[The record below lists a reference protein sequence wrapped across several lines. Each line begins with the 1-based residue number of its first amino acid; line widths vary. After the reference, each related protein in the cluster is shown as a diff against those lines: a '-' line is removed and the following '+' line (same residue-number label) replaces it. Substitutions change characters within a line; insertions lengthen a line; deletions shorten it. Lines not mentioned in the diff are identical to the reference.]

1 MTMFSGSSNYTK
13 PIFVKFVGANLSCS
27 LFLFLFIASLML
39 SCSAPVRRAAVPLEL
54 QDQANVQGM
63 PDVRYWVGDDPADF
77 VRDGI
82 ESVHREQ
89 AFLAK
94 SGHKGPLPVAEFLAI
109 SGGGDNGAFGAGL
122 LVGWT
127 AAGNRP
133 QFKGVTGISTGALIA
148 PFAFLGPA
156 YDQQLKE
163 VYTNISSKDILKKR
177 NVLSAIFKDAMAD
190 NTPLFDFMKKYIN
203 QEMLAAIAA
212 EHEKGRLLLVGT
224 TDLDARR
231 GVIWNM
237 GKIAASG
244 HPDALELF
252 QRILLASSAIPGV
265 FPPTLIDVEA
275 GGKQYQEMHVDGGAI
290 AQVFLYPPSLEVK
303 KVSLEEKVSRE
314 RRLYIIRNA
323 RLDPDW
329 AQVERR
335 TMSIAGRA
343 ITSLIQTQ
351 GIGDLYRIYL
361 TSKRDGIDFNLA
373 FIPKTFNA
381 PHKEDF
387 DREYMG
393 KLFDFGYELAAKGYP
408 WAKFPPGYAET
419 YEEQIMKIDNLNKNL
434 FFLIGAKSRVM
445 ENRRN

>member
-1 MTMFSGSSNYTK
+1 
-13 PIFVKFVGANLSCS
+13 
-27 LFLFLFIASLML
+27 
-39 SCSAPVRRAAVPLEL
+39 
-54 QDQANVQGM
+54 M
-63 PDVRYWVGDDPADF
+63 PEVRYWTGDSVAF
-77 VRDGI
+77 LRDGI
-82 ESVHREQ
+82 ESFRREQ

-94 SGHKGPLPVAEFLAI
+94 SGHKGPLPIAEFLAI

-127 AAGNRP
+127 EAGNRP
-133 QFKGVTGISTGALIA
+133 QFKAVTGISTGALIA

-163 VYTNISSKDILKKR
+163 VYTKISSKDILKKR
-177 NVLSAIFKDAMAD
+177 NILSAILKDAMAD
-190 NTPLFDFMKKYIN
+190 NSPLFDTMKKYIN
-203 QEMLAAIAA
+203 QEMLTAIAA
-212 EHEKGRLLLVGT
+212 EHEKGRMLLIGT

-237 GKIAASG
+237 GKIAAGG
-244 HPDALELF
+244 HPNALELF

-275 GGKQYQEMHVDGGAI
+275 GGKTYQEMHVDGGAI
-290 AQVFLYPPSLEVK
+290 AQVFVYPSSLELK
-303 KVSLEEKVSRE
+303 KLSLAKGVSRE
-314 RRLYIIRNA
+314 RRLYVIRNA

-351 GIGDLYRIYL
+351 GIGDLYQIYL
-361 TSKRDGIDFNLA
+361 VTLRDGVDFNLA
-373 FIPKTFNA
+373 FIPESFKV

-387 DREYMG
+387 DPEYMRP
-393 KLFDFGYELAAKGYP
+393 LFELGYELAVKGYS
-408 WAKFPPGYAET
+408 WEKVPPGYAET
-419 YEEQIMKIDNLNKNL
+419 GKE
-434 FFLIGAKSRVM
+434 
-445 ENRRN
+445 

>member
-1 MTMFSGSSNYTK
+1 M
-13 PIFVKFVGANLSCS
+13 
-27 LFLFLFIASLML
+27 
-39 SCSAPVRRAAVPLEL
+39 RREAVPLALEEK
-54 QDQANVQGM
+54 ANIQGM
-63 PDVRYWVGDDPADF
+63 PNVRYWADEVSDRF
-77 VRDGI
+77 IRDAF
-82 ESVHREQ
+82 ESLHREQ
-89 AFLAK
+89 AFLAR

-133 QFKGVTGISTGALIA
+133 QFKAVTGISTGALIA

-177 NVLSAIFKDAMAD
+177 NLLSAIFKDAMAD
-190 NTPLFDFMKKYIN
+190 NTPLFDLMKKYIN
-203 QEMLAAIAA
+203 QELLAAIAA
-212 EHEKGRLLLVGT
+212 EHEKGRILLVGT
-224 TDLDARR
+224 TDLDARC

-244 HPDALELF
+244 HPKALELF

-265 FPPTLIDVEA
+265 FPPTLMDVEVS
-275 GGKQYQEMHVDGGAI
+275 GKPYQEMHVDGGAT

-303 KVSLEEKVSRE
+303 KLSLEEKISRE

-351 GIGDLYRIYL
+351 GIGDLYQIYL
-361 TSKRDGIDFNLA
+361 VAQRDGIDYNLA
-373 FIPKTFNA
+373 FIPKSFNA

-387 DREYMG
+387 DTEYMRQ
-393 KLFDFGYELAAKGYP
+393 LFDLGYKLAVEGYP
-408 WAKFPPGYAET
+408 WAKVPPGYPET
-419 YEEQIMKIDNLNKNL
+419 GND
-434 FFLIGAKSRVM
+434 KS
-445 ENRRN
+445 